1 MFVHSSSR
9 FQKLSS
15 RDINNLT
22 YKEARQIANYARSLI
37 NKRINYLN
45 SIGLGNA
52 NEDLLNSMYDFMKES
67 YKIEPIPQ
75 NEDISFYKKFIKDM
89 KINYE
94 ETSSQR
100 AREKLYG
107 GPDYIGIKI
116 TLKKL
121 KYLYIK
127 NGGSNNSDSEIQT
140 FVDKELEGDWD
151 IYWNSFIPKKNID
164 NVLNNKKKYTT
175 LSRILNDLKN
185 GEIL

>member
-15 RDINNLT
+15 RDIDNLT
-22 YKEARQIANYARSLI
+22 YKEARQIANYARTLI
-37 NKRINYLN
+37 NKRIEYLN
-45 SIGLGNA
+45 SIGLGEA

-75 NEDISFYKKFIKDM
+75 NEDISFYKRFIKEM

-94 ETSSQR
+94 ETSAQR
-100 AREKLYG
+100 AREKINDFI
-107 GPDYIGIKI
+107 DYIGIKI

-127 NGGSNNSDSEIQT
+127 NGGNIGSDSEIQN
-140 FVDKELEGDWD
+140 FVDNEFGGDWD
-151 IYWNSFIPKKNID
+151 IYWNSFIPDENINNLLD
-164 NVLNNKKKYTT
+164 NENIYKTIVNSL
-175 LSRILNDLKN
+175 R
-185 GEIL
+185 EIYRGI